1 MVRLLYWVIQK
12 KLSRPLIPK
21 ENSSKI
27 QIKTN
32 IFLSTG
38 HFVSKMKL
46 CHKQILLMTIYH
58 GALTNNFSYINNK
71 KSYDKIS

>member
-1 MVRLLYWVIQK
+1 MVRLLYWIIQK
-12 KLSRPLIPK
+12 KLSRSPIPK
-21 ENSSKI
+21 KNSSKK

-38 HFVSKMKL
+38 HFVSEMKL
-46 CHKQILLMTIYH
+46 CHKQILHKTICH
-58 GALTNNFSYINNK
+58 GALTNNFSYISNK